1 MDSVMSPTDV
11 RQMGTYHRVCVRE
24 GIVGSPRSAPPACG
38 WAGRRCCRPT
48 VVEHIVGKHRAGDS
62 LRTIVSQLNHEGVP
76 TTPRRATWY

>member
-1 MDSVMSPTDV
+1 VRLGRPSVL
-11 RQMGTYHRVCVRE
+11 
-24 GIVGSPRSAPPACG
+24 PA
-38 WAGRRCCRPT
+38 T